1 MFSFDSVTDFD
12 KHISSSIPNYD
23 LLFQS
28 VLSLS
33 KFFVVPETNVIDL
46 GCSTGKLL
54 KAIEHS
60 GQKVGIDTA
69 ENLLPNVES
78 KKTKFLSCPIEH
90 FTNYGKSSLVLSV
103 FTLQFLPRES
113 RLDVLCKIHDS
124 LISKGAFIWAE
135 KVYAPS
141 GVEQDLMNFAHYD
154 FKRNAFSAEEILS
167 KEEDLRSIMRLNT
180 SDENERLARDAG
192 FGKGIMF
199 WKFFNFEA
207 TLYIK

>member
-1 MFSFDSVTDFD
+1 MFSFETINDFD
-12 KHISSSIPNYD
+12 DHIASSIPNYD
-23 LLFQS
+23 LLNES

-33 KFFVVPETNVIDL
+33 KFFVVPETRVIDL

-60 GQKVGIDTA
+60 GIKFGIDKA
-69 ENLLPNVES
+69 ENLLPEDEINTLFVD
-78 KKTKFLSCPIEH
+78 CPIEE
-90 FTNYGKSSLVLSV
+90 FREFGNTSLVLSL
-103 FTLQFLPRES
+103 FTLQFMPRKS
-113 RLDVLCKIHDS
+113 RLDVLCRIHDGM
-124 LISKGAFIWAE
+124 IDKGAFIWAE
-135 KVYAPS
+135 KVYANS

-154 FKRNAFSAEEILS
+154 FKRKNFTAEEILS

-192 FGKGIMF
+192 FGKGIKF

>member
-1 MFSFDSVTDFD
+1 MFSFETINDFD
-12 KHISSSIPNYD
+12 DHIASSIPNYD
-23 LLFQS
+23 LLYDS

-54 KAIEHS
+54 KEIEHL
-60 GQKVGIDTA
+60 GQKIGIDKA
-69 ENLLPNVES
+69 ENLLPRDE
-78 KKTKFLSCPIEH
+78 KKTRFLECPIEH
-90 FTNYGKSSLVLSV
+90 FTDYGISSLVLSI
-103 FTLQFLPRES
+103 FTLQFMPRES

-124 LISKGAFIWAE
+124 LINKGAFIWAE
-135 KVYAPS
+135 KVYAN
-141 GVEQDLMNFAHYD
+141 GGIEQDLMNFAHYD
-154 FKRNAFSAEEILS
+154 FKRKNFTAEEILS

-180 SDENERLARDAG
+180 SDENERLAREAG
-192 FGKGIMF
+192 FGKGIKF

>member
-1 MFSFDSVTDFD
+1 MFSFETINDFD
-12 KHISSSIPNYD
+12 DHIASSIPNYD
-23 LLFQS
+23 LLYDS

-54 KAIEHS
+54 KEIEHS
-60 GQKVGIDTA
+60 GQKIGIDKA
-69 ENLLPNVES
+69 ENLLPRDE
-78 KKTKFLSCPIEH
+78 KKTRFLECPIEH
-90 FTNYGKSSLVLSV
+90 FTDYGTSSLVLSI
-103 FTLQFLPRES
+103 FTLQFMPRES
-113 RLDVLCKIHDS
+113 RLDALCKIHDS

-135 KVYAPS
+135 KVYATS

-154 FKRNAFSAEEILS
+154 FKRKNFTAEEILS

-180 SDENERLARDAG
+180 SDENERLAREAG
-192 FGKGIMF
+192 FGKGIKF

-207 TLYIK
+207 TLYVK

>member
-1 MFSFDSVTDFD
+1 MFSFETIDNFD
-12 KHISSSIPNYD
+12 DHIASSIPNYD
-23 LLFQS
+23 LLYNS

-54 KAIEHS
+54 KEIEHS
-60 GQKVGIDTA
+60 GQKIGIDKA
-69 ENLLPNVES
+69 ENLLPKNE
-78 KKTKFLSCPIEH
+78 KKTYFLDCPIEF
-90 FTNYGKSSLVLSV
+90 FTDYGTSSLVLSI
-103 FTLQFLPRES
+103 FTLQFMPRES

-135 KVYAPS
+135 KVYANN

-154 FKRNAFSAEEILS
+154 FKRKNFTAEEILS

-192 FGKGIMF
+192 FGKGIKF

>member
-1 MFSFDSVTDFD
+1 MFSFETIDNFD
-12 KHISSSIPNYD
+12 DHIASSIPNYD
-23 LLFQS
+23 LLNES

-33 KFFVVPETNVIDL
+33 KFFVVPETRVIDL
-46 GCSTGKLL
+46 GCSTGNLL
-54 KAIEHS
+54 KQIEHS
-60 GQKVGIDTA
+60 GLKLGIDKA
-69 ENLLPNVES
+69 ENLLPSDEQNTV
-78 KKTKFLSCPIEH
+78 FLDGLIED
-90 FTNYGKSSLVLSV
+90 FRDYGHTSLVLSL
-103 FTLQFLPRES
+103 FTLQFMPRKS
-113 RLDVLCKIHDS
+113 RLDVLCRIHDS

-135 KVYAPS
+135 KVYANS

-154 FKRNAFSAEEILS
+154 FKRKNFTAEEILS

-192 FGKGIMF
+192 FGKGIKF